1 MENQR
6 IRLSKKMLKAAL
18 IDLMQDKSIEKITV
32 YSICEKAMINRTTFY
47 KYYGS
52 QYDLFE
58 EIIDDIFSE
67 LETCFTNDY
76 EDPCKAFCDYLR
88 YMSEDRKKF
97 MVIINSSANYNFSER
112 LFGLG
117 FIKNMIHNNMNRDF
131 SQQQERYAIIFI
143 CTGAFSI
150 IREWMNNGCLE
161 QPEEIRDMLI
171 KLMS

>member
-6 IRLSKKMLKAAL
+6 IRLSKKMLKLAL
-18 IDLMQDKSIEKITV
+18 IDLMQEKNIEKITV

-58 EIIDDIFSE
+58 DIIDDIFNE
-67 LETCFTNDY
+67 LEICFSNQDK
-76 EDPCKAFCDYLR
+76 DSCMAFCDYLR

-97 MVIINSSANYNFSER
+97 LVIINSSASYRFSER
-112 LFGLG
+112 LFSLD
-117 FIKNMIHNNMNRDF
+117 FLKNMIHAHMNHNF
-131 SQQQERYAIIFI
+131 TEQQERYAIIFI
-143 CTGAFSI
+143 CTGTFSI
-150 IREWMNNGCLE
+150 ICEWMNNGCTE
-161 QPEEIRDMLI
+161 QPEEILDMLI